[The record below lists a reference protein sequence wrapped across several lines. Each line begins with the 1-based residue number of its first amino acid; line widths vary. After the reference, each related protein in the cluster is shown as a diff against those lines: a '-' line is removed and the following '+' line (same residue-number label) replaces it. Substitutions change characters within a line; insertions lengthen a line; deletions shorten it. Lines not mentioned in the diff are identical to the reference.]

1 MRPLARLL
9 CLTLPLLSLLVAW
22 PRHAHAWIEATV
34 LSDDVTLTLDRAG
47 AATVDHEISLRVR
60 GGPLRAMT
68 IAGVDTDAAPE
79 GDASIALTAKDGKN
93 DPGSSAQTGSLVVT
107 QDGNLRLEV
116 AGGLS
121 RGTYKIKFRYRTNL
135 LATGALERDGS
146 MVRLRWLGPKWA
158 NGLDG
163 AKLVLSTPAAPQE
176 PRATGDRRDGDL
188 DPSSGVAVSGAGAF
202 LSNVRRFPDHDELE
216 LMRSHVSRG
225 EQVAW
230 TAKLDPRAL
239 AAVSDPKVLPPPSV
253 NVAAVVK
260 ESRLE
265 RQVFLAVGL
274 GLAVLVTA
282 LTAIKGREV
291 EACAARHGAVAR
303 PLVPLSVPLR
313 AAIAGPVFA
322 AGVALQLFVHPPV
335 WGALVLVLAM
345 ALMAHRAPHARPVA
359 RGPGR
364 WLPLSDDEGFRG
376 PPGGARAFFDV
387 GTWTGKLM
395 LAVVCAAVAGAAY
408 ATSRVSSY
416 HASLA
421 ALDGL
426 ALVVLFATGRAAE
439 LPPEV
444 DGRWLSKLARRL
456 RARGDLKVS
465 AFGRFAHG
473 AAEADELRLAI
484 APKRP
489 LRGVVSVE
497 IGRAFTAGLGGAIA
511 SPQVLARVGEGTPA
525 ESALAAMAPAGRW
538 SRGRREGERVL
549 LIEPALPFDADVL
562 ATATELCARLTTPP
576 AKRRKPAATP
586 APRDYT
592 PAPSEV
598 FC

>member
-9 CLTLPLLSLLVAW
+9 CLTLPLFALLVAW
-22 PRHAHAWIEATV
+22 PRRAHAWIEATV

-47 AATVDHEISLRVR
+47 AATVDHELSVRVR

-68 IAGVDTDAAPE
+68 IPSVDSDAAPD
-79 GDASIALTAKDGKN
+79 GDASIAQTAKEGKG
-93 DPGSSAQTGSLVVT
+93 DPAASPPQTAAVSLT
-107 QDGNLRLEV
+107 QDGNLRLDI
-116 AGGLS
+116 AGGLA
-121 RGTYKIKFRYRTNL
+121 RGTYKIKLRYRTNL

-163 AKLVLSTPAAPQE
+163 AKVVLWVPTAPQE

-188 DPSSGVAVSGAGAF
+188 DQRGVAVSGAGAF

-216 LMRSHVSRG
+216 LVRSHVSRG

-239 AAVSDPKVLPPPSV
+239 GAVADPKVMPPPSV
-253 NVAAVVK
+253 NVAAVVR

-274 GLAVLVTA
+274 GVAVLVTA
-282 LTAIKGREV
+282 LTAMKGREV
-291 EACAARHGAVAR
+291 EALAVARGAVAR

-313 AAIAGPVFA
+313 AALAGPVFA
-322 AGVALQLFVHPPV
+322 AGIALELFVHPPV
-335 WGALVLVLAM
+335 WGAGVLVVAM

-364 WLPLSDDEGFRG
+364 WLPLSDEEGFRRSR
-376 PPGGARAFFDV
+376 GGARAFFDI

-395 LAVVCAAVAGAAY
+395 LLVVAAAVAGAAY

-416 HASLA
+416 HASIA

-439 LPPEV
+439 LPPEL
-444 DGRWLSKLARRL
+444 DGRWLAKLAKPL

-465 AFGRFAHG
+465 ALGRFVEG
-473 AAEADELRLAI
+473 ATEPDELRLVL
-484 APKRP
+484 APKQP
-489 LRGVVSVE
+489 LRGLVSVE
-497 IGRAFTAGLGGAIA
+497 VGRAFTAGLGGAIA
-511 SPQVLARVGEGTPA
+511 SPQILARVTVDTPA
-525 ESALAAMAPAGRW
+525 EASLSSRAPEGRW
-538 SRGRREGERVL
+538 TRGRREAERVL
-549 LIEPALPFDADVL
+549 ILEPSLPFDADVVAL
-562 ATATELCARLTTPP
+562 AVEVTRALRTPKATA
-576 AKRRKPAATP
+576 KRPRP
-586 APRDYT
+586 APRDTT
-592 PAPSEV
+592 PAPTEV